1 MRKQRLR
8 RLAIIFAV
16 LSLPLFSLLPLSQTY
31 AEPSNEVTNDV
42 CETNIDPELK
52 QAFGCGYSDQEEKLP
67 EVILA
72 ILQNIIIVSGTVA
85 AIFMVI
91 GGVNYMTSR
100 GDQGKLEKARSTLL
114 YAAIGLVVCSLAFT
128 AVNWVIGSVLKQN
141 KNSDSTSQE
150 ASEESSTEDDNQES
164 TIDEE

>member
-1 MRKQRLR
+1 MYKQHFR
-8 RLAIIFAV
+8 RLAIFLTV
-16 LSLPLFSLLPLSQTY
+16 LSLPLFSLLPISQTY
-31 AEPSNEVTNDV
+31 AEPPTEATSDV
-42 CETNIDPELK
+42 CETDIDATLK
-52 QAFGCGYSDQEEKLP
+52 EAFGCGYSDQEEKLP

-85 AIFMVI
+85 AVFMVI

-128 AVNWVIGSVLKQN
+128 TVNWVIGSVLKQN
-141 KNSDSTSQE
+141 KKSDSTSQE
-150 ASEESSTEDDNQES
+150 ASEESSTEDVQES

>member
-1 MRKQRLR
+1 MHKQRLR

-31 AEPSNEVTNDV
+31 ADPPTEVTNDV
-42 CETNIDPELK
+42 CETDIDPELK

-85 AIFMVI
+85 AVFMVI
-91 GGVNYMTSR
+91 GGVNYMTSL
-100 GDQGKLEKARSTLL
+100 GDQGKLEKARSTIL
-114 YAAIGLVVCSLAFT
+114 YAAIGLVVCSLAFVT
-128 AVNWVIGSVLKQN
+128 VNWVIGSILKQGN
-141 KNSDSTSQE
+141 NPDSSSQE
-150 ASEESSTEDDNQES
+150 ASEESSTEDSQEP
-164 TIDEE
+164 TVDEEQ